1 MQKAKSERAEREM
14 ECGQMDRN
22 RDKKTRRAGQWDKQ
36 GEGKERG
43 WGARGSTRA
52 NVIQMTHIKFI
63 TAQGAAQ

>member
-36 GEGKERG
+36 RERG
-43 WGARGSTRA
+43 RWAGARGSTRA

>member
-36 GEGKERG
+36 GEREREG
-43 WGARGSTRA
+43 GGG
-52 NVIQMTHIKFI
+52 
-63 TAQGAAQ
+63 QGIYPGECHTNDPY